1 MLEPA
6 QNVLTNPVALGGA
19 AVAGL
24 VLLLLVGL
32 PAELLNQS
40 ISENYE
46 RITRRLPR
54 VRAPWWQRFGAW
66 IQSRHLIGGLALTV
80 LAALI
85 FGFADPGFGWDVASA
100 RLVLALALALFVV
113 GYLASLISGA
123 IIRRRWG
130 LESVM
135 ELKPL
140 GILLA
145 VVGVLLSRI
154 IEFSPGFLI
163 GLVLGITVLST
174 TSAAQRAKVTLVQA
188 GVVFGLSM
196 LGWAAYS
203 ILSATTSP
211 DSFATALAFET
222 TAAITAEGLT
232 ALVVG
237 MLPFKLLDG
246 SEVAAYSRWLWAAVY
261 AFIAGAWILVV
272 LPSAW
277 TEQTGSIWTTVAVLG
292 AFTIVALGIYFF
304 FRLTGKDEDEE
315 DDPTTP
321 QDESELEDVVL

>member
-1 MLEPA
+1 
-6 QNVLTNPVALGGA
+6 
-19 AVAGL
+19 
-24 VLLLLVGL
+24 
-32 PAELLNQS
+32 
-40 ISENYE
+40 
-46 RITRRLPR
+46 
-54 VRAPWWQRFGAW
+54 
-66 IQSRHLIGGLALTV
+66 
-80 LAALI
+80 
-85 FGFADPGFGWDVASA
+85 
-100 RLVLALALALFVV
+100 
-113 GYLASLISGA
+113 
-123 IIRRRWG
+123 
-130 LESVM
+130 M